1 MSIPVVLENSPRP
14 MSAKRSLPPALLAL
28 LAALRGSS
36 GKFVRRV
43 TIDPRT

>member
-1 MSIPVVLENSPRP
+1 M
-14 MSAKRSLPPALLAL
+14 PPALLARADEVIELRGL